1 MTCDVFWRAL
11 RVSQNTHKDF
21 FPAKS
26 FYSFLI
32 RREKQ
37 TRQRSVAGAAD
48 WLISLFLQYKITNC
62 PNNRTV
68 SQDICTLFA
77 RYYYTSLCS
86 WIMNMFIVLIFYLFY
101 RAASSRVQI
110 TCESG
115 TNIPLLHSYMNYVT
129 VMRIMNNW
137 LDALVCC
144 FAEYF
149 CLLFVFWFAL

>member
-1 MTCDVFWRAL
+1 MTYFDEPLGWVKIH
-11 RVSQNTHKDF
+11 TKIF

-48 WLISLFLQYKITNC
+48 WLISLLQYKITNC

-115 TNIPLLHSYMNYVT
+115 TNILLLHSYMNYVT

-137 LDALVCC
+137 LDTLICC